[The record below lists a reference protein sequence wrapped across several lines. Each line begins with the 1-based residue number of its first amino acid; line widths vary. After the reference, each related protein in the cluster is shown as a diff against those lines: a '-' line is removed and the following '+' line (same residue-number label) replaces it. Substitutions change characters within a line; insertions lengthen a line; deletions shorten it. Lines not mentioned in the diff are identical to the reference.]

1 MKTECSLV
9 QDLLPLFAENMV
21 REETARYLREHLSQC
36 PHCRAEYEAL
46 KTDPLVLAPEA
57 SRDLSDEQDETFTRL
72 LKKLNRWY
80 HYFACLLILL
90 LLCLGFSWTGGEN
103 LMYNSLLM
111 PVVGV
116 FGYTVF
122 RWKSLYKVPLLLL
135 AVEVF
140 LYVFGLVEV
149 HLPSAIL
156 WTLLYSL
163 FVFAGIVIA
172 FLLHF
177 AFRKEKES

>member
-9 QDLLPLFAENMV
+9 QDLLPLFAEDMV

-36 PHCRAEYEAL
+36 PHCRAEYDAMKADTSLLFPESAC
-46 KTDPLVLAPEA
+46 DLA
-57 SRDLSDEQDETFTRL
+57 DEQEKTFTRL

-122 RWKSLYKVPLLLL
+122 RWKALYKIPLLLL
-135 AVEVF
+135 VVELF
-140 LYVFGLVEV
+140 LYVFGLIEG
-149 HLPSAIL
+149 HLPSAFL
-156 WTLLYSL
+156 WTALYSL
-163 FVFAGIVIA
+163 FVLVGIIIT

-177 AFRKEKES
+177 AFRKEKKS